1 MAKNEQSRK
10 YLLTINSSLDCGLT
24 HEKIKTLLEALS
36 PAYYCMADETA
47 TTGTY
52 HTHVFLYRPSPV
64 RWQTVKNLFPT
75 AHIDKAYGSAQ
86 ENRAYIQKGGKWAE
100 TDKAETAIAGSFEE
114 CGHMPEP
121 QSEKAPEMSA
131 LIEDI
136 AAGKTTTQIIRE
148 NPRLAFRV
156 KDIDMLRQTFLSEKY
171 AEQNRVIEVQYIYGA
186 TGTGKT
192 RGIYQRHGARD
203 IYRVTNYR
211 SGKGVSF
218 DDYHGQDVIVFE
230 EFASQ
235 IPIEEMLNLLDVYPL
250 MLPARYSDKVACFT
264 KVYITSN
271 LPLNRQYEAVQ
282 LCHPDTWKAFLR
294 RIQSFTEYR
303 INREPITR
311 QMSEWR
317 WIFED
322 GQQ

>member
-10 YLLTINSSLDCGLT
+10 YLLTINNPADCGLT
-24 HEKIKTLLEALS
+24 HDKIKALMQTLS
-36 PAYYCMADETA
+36 PAYFCMADEIA
-47 TTGTY
+47 ATGTH

-64 RWQTVKNLFPT
+64 RWHTVKNLFPT

-86 ENRAYIQKGGKWAE
+86 ENRDYIQKGGKWTD
-100 TDKAETAIAGSFEE
+100 TDKAETSVMGSFEE
-114 CGHMPEP
+114 FGQMPLP
-121 QSEKAPEMSA
+121 QSEKAPEMTA

-136 AAGKTTTQIIRE
+136 AAGKTTSQIIRE
-148 NPRLAFRV
+148 NPKLAFRV
-156 KDIDMLRQTFLSEKY
+156 KEIDVLRQTLLSEKY
-171 AEQNRVIEVQYIYGA
+171 AEQNRMVETQYLYGA

-192 RGIYQRHGARD
+192 SGIYQRHDPRD

-211 SGKGVSF
+211 NGKGVSF

-250 MLPARYSDKVACFT
+250 MLPARYSDKVACYT

-271 LPLNRQYEAVQ
+271 LPLSQQYEAVQ
-282 LCHPDTWKAFLR
+282 KYHPETWSAFLR
-294 RIQSFTEYR
+294 RIHTFTEYR
-303 INREPITR
+303 RNSAPIIR
-311 QMSEWR
+311 PVNEWR
-317 WIFED
+317 WTLED
-322 GQQ
+322 G

>member
-10 YLLTINSSLDCGLT
+10 YLLTINNPADCGLT
-24 HEKIKTLLEALS
+24 HDKIKALVQSLS
-36 PAYYCMADETA
+36 PAYFCMADETA
-47 TTGTY
+47 TTGTH

-64 RWQTVKNLFPT
+64 RWHTVKNLFPT

-86 ENRAYIQKGGKWAE
+86 ENRDYIQKGGKWSDTE
-100 TDKAETAIAGSFEE
+100 KAETAVTGSFVEY
-114 CGHMPEP
+114 GHMPEP

-136 AAGKTTTQIIRE
+136 AAGKTTSQIIRE
-148 NPRLAFRV
+148 NPKLAFRV
-156 KDIDMLRQTFLSEKY
+156 KEIDVLRQTLLSEKY
-171 AEQNRVIEVQYIYGA
+171 AEQNRIVETQYLYGA

-192 RGIYQRHGARD
+192 SGIYRRHDPRD

-211 SGKGVSF
+211 NGRGVSF

-250 MLPARYSDKVACFT
+250 MLPARYSDKVACYT

-271 LPLNRQYEAVQ
+271 LPLSRQYQAVQ
-282 LCHPDTWKAFLR
+282 QYHPETWKAFLR
-294 RIQSFTEYR
+294 RIRTFTEYR
-303 INREPITR
+303 ENGAPITR
-311 QMSEWR
+311 PVSEWR
-317 WIFED
+317 WMLED
-322 GQQ
+322 G